1 MKSALEIAHEAQLRP
16 ISEIAAAAGILPE
29 ELEQSGLYRGK
40 VRLSILDRLSS
51 RPNAKL
57 VIVTAITPTKA
68 GEGKTTTS
76 VALTM
81 GLGKIGKKVMLCLRE
96 PSMGPVFGVKGG
108 GTGGGYSQIGPM
120 EDINLHF
127 NGDFHAV
134 TAAHNLLAAALD
146 ASIFNGNPLRIDP
159 SSVIWPRTLDMN
171 DRELRYTV
179 VGLGGKTHG
188 VPREN
193 QFIITAAS
201 EVMAVFA
208 LSSSLSD
215 LRRRL
220 GRIVVASTYDGEPV
234 TAEMLKVAGAMT
246 VVMKDAIKPN
256 IVQTLEGQPA
266 LVHAGP
272 FGNIAHAAN
281 SIVADRIAL
290 KSADYVVTEAGF
302 ASDLG
307 FQKFCDI
314 VCRVGGFA
322 PSAAV
327 LVTTVRATKSHG
339 GKPFNVLGNEDL
351 DALAKGADN
360 LAAHVQIVRQ
370 YGLPCVVAI
379 NSFPTDTA
387 RELALVRELALKA
400 GAETVV
406 MHSGFSEGGAGATE
420 LAKAVVDGVRQA
432 EHVLF
437 LTPTGTPARAA
448 DRGDRD
454 QDLWRRRDR
463 SRVAGAEGSREDR
476 EARSRPRAGVHGE
489 DAPVAVAR
497 SVAAQPADRFHPA
510 RARPRA
516 ERRRRVR
523 RRAVR
528 RDAAD
533 AGPRQDAGVHEHRHR
548 RRGTDG
554 RAVLSPGI
562 RDPGFGIRG
571 SGIRRLDVPSS
582 QGGFQTAV
590 PRTLQQAKHGCGDEC
605 GHRRSQ
611 EQIERMHRVIEEPA
625 EQCLAGRVWCVC
637 DHRQPAARDGTL
649 DHGHLE
655 AVVEIR
661 DERGQVRDQGVV
673 VERRENRGADEQRC
687 LGRGWRSPARST
699 RPAARRGRRG
709 RRERIRRAAAS

>member
-1 MKSALEIAHEAQLRP
+1 MKSALQIAHDAQLRP
-16 ISEIAAAAGILPE
+16 ITDVAESAGILAE
-29 ELEQSGLYRGK
+29 ELEHSGKYRGK

-51 RPNAKL
+51 RPNGKL

-108 GTGGGYSQIGPM
+108 GTGGGYAQVGPM

-146 ASIFNGNPLRIDP
+146 ASIYNGNPLRIDT
-159 SSVIWPRTLDMN
+159 STIAWPRTLDMN
-171 DRELRYTV
+171 DRELRYSV
-179 VGLGGKTHG
+179 VGLGGKAHG
-188 VPREN
+188 VPREH
-193 QFIITAAS
+193 QFVITAAS
-201 EVMAVFA
+201 EVMAIFA
-208 LSSSLSD
+208 LANGLAD

-281 SIVADRIAL
+281 SILADRIAL

-314 VCRVGGFA
+314 VCRVGSFV
-322 PSAAV
+322 PNAAV

-339 GKPFNVLGNEDL
+339 GKPFNVLANEDL
-351 DALAKGADN
+351 DAIAKGADN

-387 RELALVRELALKA
+387 RELELVRELALKA

-406 MHSGFSEGGAGATE
+406 THSGFSQGGAGAID
-420 LAKAVVDGVRQA
+420 LAHAVVAACDKPNTFS
-432 EHVLF
+432 F
-437 LTPTGTPARAA
+437 LTPSGTPLVQQIEAIATKLYGAASIDLESQARK
-448 DRGDRD
+448 
-454 QDLWRRRDR
+454 DLE
-463 SRVAGAEGSREDR
+463 RVEKLGLAHAPVCMAKTQMSLSHDPTLRNRPTGFILPIRAIVPSVGAEFVV
-476 EARSRPRAGVHGE
+476 ALCGE
-489 DAPVAVAR
+489 MQR
-497 SVAAQPADRFHPA
+497 M
-510 RARPRA
+510 
-516 ERRRRVR
+516 
-523 RRAVR
+523 
-528 RDAAD
+528 
-533 AGPRQDAGVHEHRHR
+533 
-548 RRGTDG
+548 
-554 RAVLSPGI
+554 PG
-562 RDPGFGIRG
+562 
-571 SGIRRLDVPSS
+571 
-582 QGGFQTAV
+582 
-590 PRTLQQAKHGCGDEC
+590 
-605 GHRRSQ
+605 
-611 EQIERMHRVIEEPA
+611 
-625 EQCLAGRVWCVC
+625 
-637 DHRQPAARDGTL
+637 
-649 DHGHLE
+649 
-655 AVVEIR
+655 
-661 DERGQVRDQGVV
+661 
-673 VERRENRGADEQRC
+673 
-687 LGRGWRSPARST
+687 LGKSPAFMNIDIDSE
-699 RPAARRGRRG
+699 GRTVG
-709 RRERIRRAAAS
+709 LF